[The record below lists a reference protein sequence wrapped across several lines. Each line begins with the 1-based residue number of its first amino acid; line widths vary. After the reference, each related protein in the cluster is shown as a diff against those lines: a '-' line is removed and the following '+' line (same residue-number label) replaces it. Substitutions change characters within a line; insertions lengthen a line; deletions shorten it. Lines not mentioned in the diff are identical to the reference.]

1 MADSKFKNRQ
11 FTIYLPSA
19 EDLYRWRKLA
29 PPYALNR
36 WIYLQ
41 VEKAL
46 EGEQQRKQTRTTHD
60 TDALRKEVAEL
71 RKENGALAAKL
82 DHIRSK
88 EVEDILERSSNSPM
102 QLDRHVVDL
111 LRSGGCWTSTK
122 LIKKLSQQ
130 PENNKNVVFERK
142 YIDVDS
148 TATITPEFFSNIKDN
163 ISLEVDVKSVERTL
177 EALEEIGLVKKLW
190 NGWKWDNNK

>member
-1 MADSKFKNRQ
+1 MADLKFKHRQ

-19 EDLYRWRKLA
+19 EDLDRWRALSK
-29 PPYALNR
+29 PYALNR
-36 WIYLQ
+36 WVYLM

-46 EGEQQRKQTRTTHD
+46 ECGEQQRQTRTTID

-71 RKENGALAAKL
+71 RQKNSILAAKL

-102 QLDRHVVDL
+102 QLDKHVVDL
-111 LRSGGCWTSTK
+111 LRSGGCWSSAR

-130 PENNKNVVFERK
+130 PENNMVVFERK
-142 YIDVDS
+142 YIDVEDS
-148 TATITPEFFSNIKDN
+148 TAKTITSDFFTNIKDN
-163 ISLEVDVKSVERTL
+163 ISLEVDAKSVERTL
-177 EALEEIGLVKKLW
+177 DALEQIGLVVKLW
-190 NGWKWDNNK
+190 NGWKWNNK